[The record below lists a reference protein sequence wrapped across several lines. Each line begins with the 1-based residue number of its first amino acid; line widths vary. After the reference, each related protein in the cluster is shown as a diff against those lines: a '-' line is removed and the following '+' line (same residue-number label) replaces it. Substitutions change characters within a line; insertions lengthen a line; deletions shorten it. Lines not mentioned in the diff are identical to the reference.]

1 MENRAEFI
9 QRAKDWIAAHQEEII
24 AELQGFAQI
33 RSVSRA
39 DLAQPGMPFGPECG
53 NMLDH
58 ALSRAAE
65 MGFTPVNHE
74 GYCGEAVLGDV
85 DNAIGVVAHLDV
97 VPEGDK
103 WVYPPY
109 AATRVEDDFLVGRGV
124 SDNKG
129 PAVMTLYL
137 MKMFRE
143 MNYPLKHGIRLV
155 FGVSEET
162 SMADMHYFSE
172 HCKMPVVS
180 LIPDAA
186 YPVNYAQKGS
196 MGAHVTIPMGDDI
209 VSFYGGE
216 ADNMVPPH
224 CRAILKQDVDTVKS
238 AFAAIGTS
246 ESDFLFS
253 ACDEGTMIQAVGKA
267 AHAARPENGRS
278 AIYMLANALKR
289 SGLVFGQSLKAMVSV
304 EEMCSDYYGATAH
317 IAMEDEVTGKTTM
330 VMGVAKTTED
340 RKILLHMDCRL
351 SIATDLV
358 KVVQDYT
365 DYANSIGFDV
375 VEIHTTKPFYMA
387 QDDPRVVALMSLY
400 REITGDDSPAY
411 TMGGGTYS
419 RCLENAITFGP
430 GMPFKEPKRPQS
442 IPEDHGGAHAP
453 DEFIYLPDLFETM
466 AIYATAIAELD
477 QIV

>member
-53 NMLDH
+53 NMLAH
-58 ALSRAAE
+58 ALNRAAE

-246 ESDFLFS
+246 ETDFLFS

-304 EEMCSDYYGATAH
+304 E
-317 IAMEDEVTGKTTM
+317 
-330 VMGVAKTTED
+330 
-340 RKILLHMDCRL
+340 
-351 SIATDLV
+351 
-358 KVVQDYT
+358 
-365 DYANSIGFDV
+365 
-375 VEIHTTKPFYMA
+375 
-387 QDDPRVVALMSLY
+387 
-400 REITGDDSPAY
+400 
-411 TMGGGTYS
+411 
-419 RCLENAITFGP
+419 
-430 GMPFKEPKRPQS
+430 
-442 IPEDHGGAHAP
+442 
-453 DEFIYLPDLFETM
+453 
-466 AIYATAIAELD
+466 
-477 QIV
+477 